1 MCQIREPPLWAS
13 RTYIMYA
20 FESVPHRYFI
30 NHRVRLIEI
39 CMVKRIDMIK
49 NRIIKE
55 MLVKG
60 GRKVDLD
67 TYATSWTQND
77 ELKDA
82 KEETVKERAAQIL
95 EENRQSLAAAQEL
108 LYSSSAYSVLII
120 LQGMDAAGKDG
131 TIRHVMSGVNP
142 QGCRVQGFKVPTPE
156 ELGHNFLWRY
166 SKALPLKGEIGIF
179 NRSYY
184 EDVLVVRVHP
194 ELIEAQHLPP
204 GNRGNKFWGD
214 RFKDIN
220 AFERH
225 LDRNGTLIL
234 KFFLHMSKEE
244 QRRRLLE
251 RLENEDKYW
260 KFSIADLKE
269 RGSWDDYVKAYQA
282 LLSATSTK
290 WAPWYIIPADHKWA
304 ARAVI
309 ADIITTKIQALDLQY
324 PKVNQQQMEEI
335 RKAREQLKQCQA

>member
-1 MCQIREPPLWAS
+1 
-13 RTYIMYA
+13 
-20 FESVPHRYFI
+20 V
-30 NHRVRLIEI
+30 
-39 CMVKRIDMIK
+39 IK
-49 NRIIKE
+49 NKLIRILIAKE
-55 MLVKG
+55 G
-60 GRKVDLD
+60 SKVDLD
-67 TYATSWTQND
+67 DRETGWAQND
-77 ELKDA
+77 DLKNA
-82 KEETVKERAAQIL
+82 GEEAVKERAAQIL
-95 EENRQSLAAAQEL
+95 EENRQSLSAAQEL
-108 LYSSSAYSVLII
+108 LYASGAYSVLII

-142 QGCRVQGFKVPTPE
+142 QGCRVSGFKVPTPE

-194 ELIEAQHLPP
+194 ELIETQHLPP
-204 GNRGNKFWGD
+204 GRRGNKFWED

-225 LDRNGTLIL
+225 LSRNGTLIL

-251 RLENEDKYW
+251 RLENEDKHW
-260 KFSIADLKE
+260 KFSSADLKE
-269 RGSWDDYVKAYQA
+269 RGFWDDYVKAYQA

-290 WAPWYIIPADHKWA
+290 YAPWYIIPADHKWA
-304 ARAVI
+304 ARALV
-309 ADIITTKIQALDLQY
+309 ADIITTKIQVLELQY
-324 PKVNQQQMEEI
+324 PQVTELQMDEI
-335 RKAREQLKQCQA
+335 VKAREQLKQG